1 MTKKEL
7 TFADI
12 LDFQTKVIEWNQI
25 FGINPDSKEY
35 IGLYQQLT
43 FEECFKEN
51 ELVESVEK
59 GDMVGV
65 ADALADNL
73 FTCLQWAVLDGKPL
87 TLDDKQ
93 WFDRV
98 VKGNDMKT
106 IALEQYK
113 DAIID
118 EDSYKAQTA
127 LLHLLESY
135 SDVIDIIGAF
145 NLVHESN
152 LSKAVHESKEIDIAA
167 EITYIEAQGRY
178 GNITCVKSGEYW
190 VFKAGQDLRDSITF
204 DKPKVVK
211 SSHFLDVND
220 LGGLSQFI
228 YEE

>member
-7 TFADI
+7 TLADI
-12 LDFQTKVIEWNQI
+12 LAFQTKVIDWNQI

-35 IGLYQQLT
+35 TGLYQQLT

-51 ELVESVEK
+51 ELVESIEK

-113 DAIID
+113 DAVVNG
-118 EDSYKAQTA
+118 DSYKAQTS

-145 NLVHESN
+145 NRVHESN
-152 LSKAVHESKEIDIAA
+152 LSKAVHESKDIDISA
-167 EITYIEAQGRY
+167 EIANIESQGRY
-178 GNITCVKSGEYW
+178 GDVTCVKSGEYW
-190 VFKAGQDLRDSITF
+190 VFKAGQDVRDAVVF

-211 SSHFLDVND
+211 SSHFQDVNN
-220 LGGLSQFI
+220 LGGLGQFV
-228 YEE
+228 Y

>member
-35 IGLYQQLT
+35 TQLYQQLT
-43 FEECFKEN
+43 FEECFKKD

-98 VKGNDMKT
+98 VKGNNMKT

-113 DAIID
+113 DAVIKGN
-118 EDSYKAQTA
+118 SYKAQTA

-135 SDVIDIIGAF
+135 SDVIDIVGAF

-152 LSKAVHESKEIDIAA
+152 LSKAVHESKDIDIAA
-167 EITYIEAQGRY
+167 EIAHIEEQGRY
-178 GNITCVKSGEYW
+178 GDVTCVKSGEYW
-190 VFKAGQDLRDSITF
+190 VFKAGKDIRDGVTF
-204 DKPKVVK
+204 DKAKVVK
-211 SSHFLDVND
+211 SSYFLDLDD
-220 LGGLSQFI
+220 LGGLGKFV
-228 YEE
+228 Y

>member
-1 MTKKEL
+1 LTKKEL

-35 IGLYQQLT
+35 TGLYQQLT

-51 ELVESVEK
+51 ELVESIEK

-98 VKGNDMKT
+98 VKGNNMKT

-113 DAIID
+113 DAVI
-118 EDSYKAQTA
+118 EGDSYKAQTA

-135 SDVIDIIGAF
+135 SDVIDIVGAF
-145 NLVHESN
+145 NLVYESN
-152 LSKAVHESKEIDIAA
+152 LSKAVHESKDIDISA
-167 EITYIEAQGRY
+167 EIAYIESQGRY
-178 GNITCVKSGEYW
+178 GDITCERSGEYF
-190 VFKAGQDLRDSITF
+190 VFKAGQDVRDDVVF
-204 DKPKVVK
+204 DKAKIIK
-211 SSHFLDVND
+211 SSLFLSVED
-220 LGGLSQFI
+220 LGGLSSFV
-228 YEE
+228 Y

>member
-12 LDFQTKVIEWNQI
+12 LDFQTKVIEWNKI

-43 FEECFKEN
+43 FEECFGTD

-73 FTCLQWAVLDGKPL
+73 FTCLQWAVLNGKPL

-98 VKGNDMKT
+98 VKGNIMKN

-113 DAIID
+113 DAIIE

-135 SDVIDIIGAF
+135 SDVINIVGAF
-145 NLVHESN
+145 NLVHKSN
-152 LSKAVHESKEIDIAA
+152 LSKAVHESKDIDIAA
-167 EITYIEAQGRY
+167 EIAHIESQGRY
-178 GNITCVKSGEYW
+178 GDVTCVKSGEYW
-190 VFKAGQDLRDSITF
+190 VFKAGQDVRDGVTF

-211 SSHFLDVND
+211 SSLFLDLDD
-220 LGGLSQFI
+220 LGGLGQFV
-228 YEE
+228 Y